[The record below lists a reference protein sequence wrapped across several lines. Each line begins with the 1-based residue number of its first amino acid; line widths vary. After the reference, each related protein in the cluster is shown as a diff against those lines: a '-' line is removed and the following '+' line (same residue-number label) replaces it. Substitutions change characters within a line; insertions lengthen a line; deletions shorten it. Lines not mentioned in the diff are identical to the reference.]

1 MSAAASTGGRVAPNQ
16 FLNGPNYQ
24 KLVGFLRQHYVQ
36 KLGMH
41 ALPERMEGRLTKT
54 IQHYMTEINRVQGGA
69 QKPVQALNQEV
80 VRETTASLD
89 AWLKKQE
96 APAAPSATTLG
107 AFTKPD
113 DYSRMFEDTNTRYE
127 TLMAD
132 RMPPAMPVPPL
143 PNFKAA
149 PPTPAESNLFE
160 MEEDPV
166 VLMQRLQK
174 QRDEQAR
181 AMGLSVPAAAPAP
194 AAPAAPAPVRLE
206 VKEMPPSAAHPVP
219 PQAEAAP
226 PLLAPRPQDYII
238 PQEDLVKYRETELN
252 LFITSADRDWLRNT
266 SENRYNFTVNFNTA
280 MSRTGFS
287 YNTAIQKRLR
297 NIQRIEFVKAIVPIE
312 PLTTLVRMPSSGV
325 FDTTRVVNVFSLP
338 FVGVRIAELETNG
351 FSTNP
356 DEDNTFAIVQY
367 DTTWSSDLSAQ
378 ALPGTDPAPVLT
390 KSGYTTMIPKF
401 LKSQKVYTPTPL
413 ATLQKLSLR
422 MERHTGEIINA
433 DSDVWSI
440 RRVTMSD
447 AFTSIGTDATVY
459 NSSGVQN
466 SYIFLQTSKY
476 FPFGAIGEGD
486 LLYIQGTVFSTVST
500 SASDFTTWLNR
511 KEGHYVVATAHV
523 SGGGAVT
530 DGRNAAGY
538 CNVIVLRSRF
548 DDPSTGAVGRTGAT
562 YFGGSAGAESTFAAL
577 LDTPASEPDQAGAAL
592 LNASRQTH
600 YVLRVI
606 TRDFDSSSNI
616 RPDNV

>member
-1 MSAAASTGGRVAPNQ
+1 MSAASGNRVAPNQ

-54 IQHYMTEINRVQGGA
+54 VQHYMTEINRVQGGA
-69 QKPVQALNQEV
+69 QKPVQVLNQEV
-80 VRETTASLD
+80 VHQTTASLD

-113 DYSRMFEDTNTRYE
+113 EYGRLFEDTNTRYE

-143 PNFKAA
+143 PNFKTAA
-149 PPTPAESNLFE
+149 TPAETNMFE
-160 MEEDPV
+160 MDEDPV

-181 AMGLSVPAAAPAP
+181 AMGLSVPAPAPAPAP
-194 AAPAAPAPVRLE
+194 AAPPRLE
-206 VKEMPPSAAHPVP
+206 ITEMPPSAAHPVP

-238 PQEDLVKYRETELN
+238 PQEDLIKYRETELN

-266 SENRYNFTVNFNTA
+266 AENRYNFTVNFNTA
-280 MSRTGFS
+280 MSRNGFS
-287 YNTAIQKRLR
+287 YNAAIQKRLR
-297 NIQRIEFVKAIVPIE
+297 NIQRIEFVKVIVPIE

-367 DTTWSSDLSAQ
+367 DTTWSSDLSAP

-401 LKSQKVYTPTPL
+401 LKSQKVYSPTPL

-422 MERHTGEIINA
+422 MERHTGEIISS

-440 RRVTMSD
+440 QRVVLSD

-459 NSSGVQN
+459 NSAGIQN
-466 SYIFLQTSKY
+466 SYVFLQTSKY

-486 LLYIQGTVFSTVST
+486 LLYIQGALFSTVST
-500 SASDFTTWLNR
+500 AANDFTTWLNR

-523 SGGGAVT
+523 GAGGAVT
-530 DGRNAAGY
+530 DGRNAVGY

-548 DDPSTGAVGRTGAT
+548 DDPSTGSVARTTA
-562 YFGGSAGAESTFAAL
+562 YFGGSAGAESAFATA
-577 LDTPASEPDQAGAAL
+577 LDTPATEPAQTGAAL

-606 TRDFDSSSNI
+606 TRDLDSSSNI